1 MLEEMK
7 EDLKEL
13 ELERDKINE
22 KIYVL
27 QDKINE
33 EIKRIREINTYELV
47 YIMAENSMAKDVAEI
62 ENKIKRI
69 IKIDNIKKIE
79 HIGMKKLVYEIKG
92 NKEGY
97 YVVFTFR
104 SNVDNVTLIEKEL
117 RMAGK
122 VIEFICIKNSEEE

>member
-7 EDLKEL
+7 KDLKKL

-33 EIKRIREINTYELV
+33 EIKKKREINTYELV

-79 HIGMKKLVYEIKG
+79 HIGMKKLAYEIKG

-97 YVVFTFR
+97 YIVFTFR
-104 SNVDNVTLIEKEL
+104 SNIDSVESIEKEL
-117 RMAGK
+117 RMAEK
-122 VIEFICIKNSEEE
+122 VIKFICIKNNEEE

>member
-7 EDLKEL
+7 EDLKKL

-33 EIKRIREINTYELV
+33 EIKKKREINTYELV

-69 IKIDNIKKIE
+69 IKIDNIKNIE
-79 HIGMKKLVYEIKG
+79 HIGMKKLAYEIKG

-104 SNVDNVTLIEKEL
+104 SNIDSVESIEKEL

-122 VIEFICIKNSEEE
+122 IIKFICIKK

>member
-7 EDLKEL
+7 EDLKKL

-22 KIYVL
+22 KIYIL
-27 QDKINE
+27 KDKIE
-33 EIKRIREINTYELV
+33 QEIKRRREINTYELV

-79 HIGMKKLVYEIKG
+79 HIGMKKLAYEIKG

-97 YVVFTFR
+97 YVIFNFEAKPE
-104 SNVDNVTLIEKEL
+104 LIAELERNYRIEDTVMKFITVRKED
-117 RMAGK
+117 
-122 VIEFICIKNSEEE
+122 

>member
-7 EDLKEL
+7 KDLKKL

-33 EIKRIREINTYELV
+33 EIKKKREINTYELV

-79 HIGMKKLVYEIKG
+79 HIGMKKLAYEIKG

-104 SNVDNVTLIEKEL
+104 SNIDSVESIEKEL

-122 VIEFICIKNSEEE
+122 IIKFICIKNNEEE

>member
-7 EDLKEL
+7 EDLKKL

-33 EIKRIREINTYELV
+33 EIKKKREINTYELV

-79 HIGMKKLVYEIKG
+79 HIGMKKLAYEIKG

-97 YVVFTFR
+97 YIVFTFR
-104 SNVDNVTLIEKEL
+104 SNIDSVESIEKEL
-117 RMAGK
+117 RMAEK
-122 VIEFICIKNSEEE
+122 VIKFICIKNNEEE

>member
-7 EDLKEL
+7 EDLKKL

-22 KIYVL
+22 QIYVL

-33 EIKRIREINTYELV
+33 EIKRRREINTYELV

-69 IKIDNIKKIE
+69 IRIDNIKKIE
-79 HIGMKKLVYEIKG
+79 HIGMEKLAYETKG

-117 RMAGK
+117 RTAGK
-122 VIEFICIKNSEEE
+122 VIEFICIKNS

>member
-7 EDLKEL
+7 EDLKKL

-47 YIMAENSMAKDVAEI
+47 YIMAENSTGKDISEI

-79 HIGMKKLVYEIKG
+79 HIGIKKLAYEIKG

-97 YVVFTFR
+97 YVFFTFR
-104 SNVDNVTLIEKEL
+104 SNIENITLIEKEL
-117 RMAGK
+117 RTAEK
-122 VIEFICIKNSEEE
+122 VIKFISIKNNEEE

>member
-7 EDLKEL
+7 EDLKKL

-22 KIYVL
+22 KIYIL
-27 QDKINE
+27 KDKIE
-33 EIKRIREINTYELV
+33 QEIKRRREINTYELI

-79 HIGMKKLVYEIKG
+79 HIGMNKLAYEIKG

-117 RMAGK
+117 RTAGK
-122 VIEFICIKNSEEE
+122 VIEFMCIKNSEEE

>member
-7 EDLKEL
+7 EDLKKL

-33 EIKRIREINTYELV
+33 EIKKKREINTYELV

-79 HIGMKKLVYEIKG
+79 HIGMKKLAYEIKG

-104 SNVDNVTLIEKEL
+104 SNIDSVESIEKEL
-117 RMAGK
+117 RMAEK
-122 VIEFICIKNSEEE
+122 VIKFICIKNNEEE

>member
-7 EDLKEL
+7 KDLKKL

-33 EIKRIREINTYELV
+33 EIKKKREINTYELV

-69 IKIDNIKKIE
+69 IKIDNIKNIE
-79 HIGMKKLVYEIKG
+79 HIGMKKLAYEIKG

-97 YVVFTFR
+97 YIVFTFR
-104 SNVDNVTLIEKEL
+104 SNIDSVESIEKEL
-117 RMAGK
+117 RMAEK
-122 VIEFICIKNSEEE
+122 VIKFICIKNNEEE

>member
-7 EDLKEL
+7 EDLKKL

-27 QDKINE
+27 KDKIEE
-33 EIKRIREINTYELV
+33 EIKRKREINTYELV
-47 YIMAENSMAKDVAEI
+47 YIMAENSMAKDVAKI

-69 IKIDNIKKIE
+69 IKVENIKKIE
-79 HIGMKKLVYEIKG
+79 HIGMKKLAYEIKG

-117 RMAGK
+117 RMAEK
-122 VIEFICIKNSEEE
+122 VIKFICIKNSEEE

>member
-7 EDLKEL
+7 EDLKKL

-27 QDKINE
+27 KDKIEE
-33 EIKRIREINTYELV
+33 EIKRKREINTYELV
-47 YIMAENSMAKDVAEI
+47 YIMAENSIAKDISEI

-79 HIGMKKLVYEIKG
+79 HIGMKKLAYEIKG

-104 SNVDNVTLIEKEL
+104 SNVDNVEPIEKEL
-117 RMAGK
+117 KTTGK
-122 VIEFICIKNSEEE
+122 VIKFICIKNNEEE